1 MVIILLLLKVSLKR
15 RMETAGIGGVTEIS
29 RIPVRSSLYEASVGR
44 MQSPGLSDNSR
55 PDRSFEKE
63 MTNGTSTS
71 INFYGDSQNNKD
83 LIMSSAT
90 KRKCVTNIH
99 TIINEKYH
107 KNQRRDSFKY
117 VRDAQDDYMK
127 DLEYF
132 DKLVDNVGL
141 SYIGREEELTPPCG
155 TMVANSWNSFKIDDI
170 MIGLRYFLS
179 SYHESSGIKLFI
191 RHDSN

>member
-1 MVIILLLLKVSLKR
+1 
-15 RMETAGIGGVTEIS
+15 
-29 RIPVRSSLYEASVGR
+29 
-44 MQSPGLSDNSR
+44 
-55 PDRSFEKE
+55 

-107 KNQRRDSFKY
+107 KNQR
-117 VRDAQDDYMK
+117 RDAQDDYMK

-191 RHDSN
+191 Q

>member
-1 MVIILLLLKVSLKR
+1 MVIILLLLRVSLKR
-15 RMETAGIGGVTEIS
+15 RMETAGMKSVPRIGGVTEIS
-29 RIPVRSSLYEASVGR
+29 RIP
-44 MQSPGLSDNSR
+44 NSR

-107 KNQRRDSFKY
+107 KNQR
-117 VRDAQDDYMK
+117 DAQDDYMK

-155 TMVANSWNSFKIDDI
+155 TMVANSWNSFKIE
-170 MIGLRYFLS
+170 IGLRYFLS

-191 RHDSN
+191 Q

>member
-1 MVIILLLLKVSLKR
+1 
-15 RMETAGIGGVTEIS
+15 
-29 RIPVRSSLYEASVGR
+29 
-44 MQSPGLSDNSR
+44 
-55 PDRSFEKE
+55 
-63 MTNGTSTS
+63 
-71 INFYGDSQNNKD
+71 
-83 LIMSSAT
+83 MSSAT

-107 KNQRRDSFKY
+107 KNQRR
-117 VRDAQDDYMK
+117 
-127 DLEYF
+127 
-132 DKLVDNVGL
+132 GL

-191 RHDSN
+191 Q

>member
-1 MVIILLLLKVSLKR
+1 MVIILLLLRVSLKR
-15 RMETAGIGGVTEIS
+15 RMETAGMKSVPRIGGVTEIS
-29 RIPVRSSLYEASVGR
+29 RIP
-44 MQSPGLSDNSR
+44 NSR

-107 KNQRRDSFKY
+107 KNQR
-117 VRDAQDDYMK
+117 
-127 DLEYF
+127 
-132 DKLVDNVGL
+132 GL

-155 TMVANSWNSFKIDDI
+155 TMVANSWNSFKIE
-170 MIGLRYFLS
+170 IGLRYFLS

-191 RHDSN
+191 Q

>member
-1 MVIILLLLKVSLKR
+1 
-15 RMETAGIGGVTEIS
+15 
-29 RIPVRSSLYEASVGR
+29 
-44 MQSPGLSDNSR
+44 
-55 PDRSFEKE
+55 

-107 KNQRRDSFKY
+107 KNQ
-117 VRDAQDDYMK
+117 RDAQDDYMK

-179 SYHESSGIKLFI
+179 SYHELSGIKLFI
-191 RHDSN
+191 Q

>member
-1 MVIILLLLKVSLKR
+1 
-15 RMETAGIGGVTEIS
+15 
-29 RIPVRSSLYEASVGR
+29 
-44 MQSPGLSDNSR
+44 
-55 PDRSFEKE
+55 

-107 KNQRRDSFKY
+107 KNQR
-117 VRDAQDDYMK
+117 
-127 DLEYF
+127 
-132 DKLVDNVGL
+132 GL

-179 SYHESSGIKLFI
+179 SYHELSGIKLFI
-191 RHDSN
+191 Q